1 MKKVLFLLL
10 IIFSFS
16 KADYLIYGYQN
27 NNFNSICVKSYS
39 FNNQYLNV
47 TLSSNNSSFS
57 YNLSDFSSFDIL
69 PDYEYI
75 NNLCVPNDTKN
86 TADTLYLPYDEF
98 SYLMALWGILLSPAI
113 FYGFLTV
120 V

>member
-1 MKKVLFLLL
+1 MKKLVLFLV
-10 IIFSFS
+10 FSFS
-16 KADYLIYGYQN
+16 FLSADYLIYGYQN

-75 NNLCVPNDTKN
+75 NNLCVPQIFNNSYYGMTF
-86 TADTLYLPYDEF
+86 YD
-98 SYLMALWGILLSPAI
+98 YNYAMAIYGIFLSSLIAFGLI
-113 FYGFLTV
+113 KAF
-120 V
+120 